1 MVTHNANTGKVQ
13 INGREYLTVA
23 YRLTEFR
30 KDHPVEAGWAVTTER
45 IPAQDDLVVF
55 KATVCDPEGR
65 VVATGHAEEKRGS
78 SWINRSSALENCETS
93 AIGRALAAA
102 GFIGSEFASADE
114 VALAISLRAAAQPS
128 ANGNNGQAH
137 KGSAAEWKVLRAQ
150 AHAQGQDKP
159 TRPAAQPA
167 SAPAKASSVEQATQ
181 TPKPGQATASATA
194 TQQAKPAPVPAKAQ
208 TTEQGAAPATATQQA
223 KPAPAPAK
231 APVSA
236 EKPQPTPKT
245 QPGETPAP
253 ATVAKVQ
260 PPIGAIPLTLPD
272 VTRQGWETAIVP
284 DELLPYAERG
294 KKITWRQLIADTVR
308 LVGQRKTFGG
318 AQYLHIMA
326 NWQSP
331 KVQRADVQAV
341 VQAALRLRQRVKDAL
356 EFAELQTK

>member
-1 MVTHNANTGKVQ
+1 MNTGNNSNANTGKVQ

-23 YRLTEFR
+23 YRLIEFR

-45 IPAQDDLVVF
+45 IPAPDDLVVF

-114 VALAISLRAAAQPS
+114 VALAISLRAAAQS
-128 ANGNNGQAH
+128 STNGNNGQTH
-137 KGSAAEWKVLRAQ
+137 KESAAEWKVLRAQ

-159 TRPAAQPA
+159 TRPAVQPV
-167 SAPAKASSVEQATQ
+167 SAPAKAPAVEQATQ

-194 TQQAKPAPVPAKAQ
+194 TQQAKPATV
-208 TTEQGAAPATATQQA
+208 
-223 KPAPAPAK
+223 PAK

-236 EKPQPTPKT
+236 EKSQPTPKT

-253 ATVAKVQ
+253 ATAAKAQ
-260 PPIGAIPLTLPD
+260 PPTGAIPLALPD
-272 VTRQGWETAIVP
+272 VTRQGWEIAIVP
-284 DELLPYAERG
+284 DELLPYAERS
-294 KKITWRQLIADTVR
+294 KKITWKQLIADTVR
-308 LVGQRKTFGG
+308 LAGQRKAFGG

-356 EFAELQTK
+356 EFAELQTT